1 MGVRST
7 DAGGEVAARIRAAS
21 RAADLPAADL
31 RVVELDV
38 TSDDSVTAAYETVS
52 ESGTGLDVL
61 VNNAGIG
68 GTFAA
73 PVDTVPADF
82 PPVFGVNLLGPVRVT
97 RTFLPLLTESPS
109 PRLVMV
115 SSGMGSFGVT
125 ADPERIESSLLGLVY
140 PASKAALNMVTAMY
154 AKALPQVRV
163 VAVDPGYTATALNGF
178 TGPQSVGE
186 GTDAIVTACTGDTL
200 AGPFFDRN
208 GALPW

>member
-1 MGVRST
+1 MHVDRARSRRRDT
-7 DAGGEVAARIRAAS
+7 RQVEKLIASGCVEPQRARQR
-21 RAADLPAADL
+21 
-31 RVVELDV
+31 
-38 TSDDSVTAAYETVS
+38 
-52 ESGTGLDVL
+52 
-61 VNNAGIG
+61 
-68 GTFAA
+68 
-73 PVDTVPADF
+73 
-82 PPVFGVNLLGPVRVT
+82 
-97 RTFLPLLTESPS
+97 
-109 PRLVMV
+109 
-115 SSGMGSFGVT
+115 
-125 ADPERIESSLLGLVY
+125 VY